1 MNYKI
6 IVISI
11 VTILVAGLITYI
23 YIDSLNDKISGL
35 KVELSDKDNTINSL
49 TRNIELLNTQVESL
63 SNTITITDDYIGEIA
78 EIRSEEDVIKN
89 AIYEEVLNDETD
101 EIKNWLN
108 ERLPDN
114 IITIINDGNKRMCKD
129 SI

>member
-23 YIDSLNDKISGL
+23 YIDSLNDKISDL
-35 KVELSDKDNTINSL
+35 KVELSDKDNTINNL

>member
-23 YIDSLNDKISGL
+23 YIDSLNDKIADL

-114 IITIINDGNKRMCKD
+114 IITIINDGDKRMCKD

>member
-23 YIDSLNDKISGL
+23 YIDSLNDKISDL
-35 KVELSDKDNTINSL
+35 KVELVDKDNTINSL

-78 EIRSEEDVIKN
+78 EIRSEEDIIKN

-108 ERLPDN
+108 ERLPDR
-114 IITIINDGNKRMCKD
+114 ITTIINDGNKRMCKD